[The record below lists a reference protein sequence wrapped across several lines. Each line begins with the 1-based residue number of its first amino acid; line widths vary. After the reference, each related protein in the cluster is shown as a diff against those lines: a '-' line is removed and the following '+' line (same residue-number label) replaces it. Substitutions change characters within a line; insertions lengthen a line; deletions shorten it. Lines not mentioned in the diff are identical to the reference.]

1 MSKPNADNRSDYV
14 SMLEIVRDRERTAA
28 LPRLRWSLLSNTT
41 QEPLRPFLKQLCYD
55 IGLDADI
62 WIGGYDTALQDAASA
77 ECAGADVVVVALRLQ
92 ALAPAL
98 VDRFVALSAD
108 EVRAEC
114 SRAIEYVTAVA
125 GAVRQRSRAVIL
137 VHNFETPLY
146 PALGVIDYRSTAG
159 QANTIRRLNLD
170 LTDRLS
176 RDASTFVIDLDAIR
190 GRLTADAFVDPR
202 TWHIGRVPY
211 TRQAMRTIAGEYMK
225 VVRAARGRNRKCV
238 VVDADGTLWGG
249 IVGDDGADG
258 VRVGRAFPGSA
269 FYELQQAL
277 LALRDRGVL
286 LALCSKNDRAAV
298 DEVFAT
304 RAADMPLRL
313 DHFVAIRVNWVDKAQ
328 NIRDIATELNIGL
341 DSLVFVDDNAHET
354 ALVAELLPAVHCIL
368 LPSDPVE
375 YRGVLEGCDLFDTLT
390 FSDEDRRR
398 SEMYAAEQRRR
409 VEEASVLSVDDYLRG
424 LEMEAI
430 IDHADDRSVA
440 RLAQLTQ
447 KTNQFNLTTRRYTE
461 SDIRGFGASADHDV
475 LAVRVRDRL
484 GDSGIVGL
492 AILRHDDHQTDIDT
506 FLMSCRVLG
515 RGVEDSLLVACLLA
529 SRRRGGREV
538 VGEFIP
544 TAKNARVAD
553 FYPSRGFA
561 ADGAGRFRRS
571 IAGGTLEF
579 PAHFKSV
586 VVDGKRVVS

>member
-1 MSKPNADNRSDYV
+1 
-14 SMLEIVRDRERTAA
+14 MLETVRDRERAA
-28 LPRLRWSLLSNTT
+28 PLPRLRWALLSNTT

-55 IGLDADI
+55 VEFDADI

-77 ECAGADVVVVALRLQ
+77 ECAGADVVVLALRLHV
-92 ALAPAL
+92 LTPAL
-98 VDRFVALSAD
+98 VDRFVSLSLD
-108 EVRAEC
+108 EVQAEC
-114 SRAIEYVTAVA
+114 RRAIEYVGAVA
-125 GAVRQRSRAVIL
+125 AAVRQQSGAMIL
-137 VHNFETPLY
+137 VHSFETPLY
-146 PALGVIDYRSTAG
+146 PALGVIDYRSAAG

-170 LTDRLS
+170 LADRLC

-190 GRLTADAFVDPR
+190 GRLTTDPFVDPR

-211 TRQAMRTIAGEYMK
+211 TRQAMRAIAGEYMK
-225 VVRAARGRNRKCV
+225 VVRAAKGRNRKCV
-238 VVDADGTLWGG
+238 IVDADGTLWGG
-249 IVGDDGADG
+249 IVGDDGAEG
-258 VRVGRAFPGSA
+258 VRVGRAFPGSP
-269 FYELQQAL
+269 FVEFQQAL
-277 LALRDRGVL
+277 LTLRDRGIL
-286 LALCSKNDRAAV
+286 LALCSKNDRAAL
-298 DEVFAT
+298 DEVFTT

-313 DHFVAIRVNWVDKAQ
+313 DHFAAIRVNWVDKAQ

-341 DSLVFVDDNAHET
+341 DSLVFVDDSAHET
-354 ALVAELLPAVHCIL
+354 ALVTELLPAVHSVL
-368 LPSDPVE
+368 LPDDPVQ
-375 YRGVLEGCDLFDTLT
+375 YRSVLEACDLFDALT

-398 SEMYAAEQRRR
+398 SEIYAAEQRRR
-409 VEEASVLSVDDYLRG
+409 VEESSALSVDDYLRG

-430 IDHADDRSVA
+430 IDRADDRSIE

-461 SDIRGFGASADHDV
+461 SDIRRFGASPDHDV

-492 AILRHDDHQTDIDT
+492 AILRHDDRQTDIDT

-529 SRRRGGREV
+529 SRRRGGRDV

-544 TAKNARVAD
+544 TAKNARVAE

-561 ADGAGRFRRS
+561 ADGSGRFRRS
-571 IAGGTLEF
+571 IADAPLEF
-579 PAHFKSV
+579 PTHFKSV
-586 VVDGKRVVS
+586 VVDGAQVVS